1 MIKLKCFWIFLVL
14 INCFSLIAQT
24 PMVAY
29 RKEGVWH
36 YFDTNGKSMWQPYAD
51 VAAFPGGWNKGL
63 LKASTM
69 EITGKDANDIAVV
82 RQQVLYNN
90 KGKIVFRPKVKS
102 NYRLVSNQDKAGFF
116 YLKDNEND
124 HIILCNKTG
133 DVVYES
139 PNTTAEYLGDG
150 VVAYLKTDAEMD
162 LESDKNYILY
172 DVKAK
177 KEIATIVCSGLTGN
191 FEEGTIFCHNQKYYW
206 GMVNRQGK
214 MTQPMVWNGDFY
226 NDTYQ
231 NKPSNTGFF
240 ILSDA
245 KTELK
250 SLLNKNGEILVRDI
264 TEVIVHTKYYFSC
277 QKAYEGAISYENYV
291 LDGTNA
297 TLIDDI
303 KEKIYFGTGS
313 FCVGENAE
321 SNLIVMDKTLKTIVQ
336 IKSFKYSAI
345 EIFTHHIWSQTDTT
359 NEYGFTCYDEKGKKT
374 GTIEAEKLGKPAYGH
389 VPFMLNGKWGLAHES
404 GKVVVTPRFEFK
416 EEDVPDVQNGYW
428 GINISL
434 PDDKHRFDF
443 YNFQGKLVMSTTA
456 EKDGWD
462 YIVMQEEVDFYRND

>member
-1 MIKLKCFWIFLVL
+1 MTSKNL
-14 INCFSLIAQT
+14 ITLLFIGHFTSLFAQT

-51 VAAFPGGWNKGL
+51 VAAFPGGWNNGL
-63 LKASTM
+63 LKASAM
-69 EITGKDANDIAVV
+69 DITGKDANDIAVV
-82 RQQVLYNN
+82 RQQVLYDN

-102 NYRLVSNQDKAGFF
+102 NYYIVSNQDKAGFF
-116 YLKDNEND
+116 PIKDNEND
-124 HIILCNKTG
+124 RIILCNKMG

-139 PNTTAEYLGDG
+139 PNTTAEYMGDG
-150 VVAYLKTDAEMD
+150 VVSYLKTDEEMS
-162 LESDKNYILY
+162 LEGNKNYILY
-172 DVKAK
+172 DIKAK

-226 NDTYQ
+226 NETYQ
-231 NKPSNTGFF
+231 NIPSNTGFF

-245 KTELK
+245 KTERK
-250 SLLNKNGEILVRDI
+250 SLLNKNGEILVRGI
-264 TEVIVHTKYYFSC
+264 TEVIVHSKDYFSC

-291 LDGTNA
+291 LEGTKA
-297 TLIDDI
+297 TLIDDN
-303 KEKIYFGTGS
+303 KGKIYFGKGA
-313 FCVGENAE
+313 FCVSEDDN
-321 SNLIVMDKTLKTIVQ
+321 SDLTVMDKMLKIIAK
-336 IKSFKYSAI
+336 IKSFKYSSI
-345 EIFTHHIWSQTDTT
+345 EIFTHHIWLQTDTT
-359 NEYGFTCYDEKGKKT
+359 NEYSFTCYNEKGVKT
-374 GTIEAEKLGKPAYGH
+374 GAIEAEKWGKPAYNH
-389 VPFMLNGKWGLAHES
+389 VPFLLNGKWGLAHES

-416 EEDVPDVQNGYW
+416 EEEVPEVQNGYW

-434 PDDKHRFDF
+434 PDDNHRFEF

-456 EKDGWD
+456 EKEGWD
-462 YIVMQEEVDFYRND
+462 YIILQEEVDFYRNN

>member
-1 MIKLKCFWIFLVL
+1 MSLKNLFILLL
-14 INCFSLIAQT
+14 IGQFTTLFSQT

-63 LKASTM
+63 LKASAM
-69 EITGKDANDIAVV
+69 EITGKDANDIGVV
-82 RQQVLYNN
+82 RQQVLYDN
-90 KGKIVFRPKVKS
+90 KGKIVFRPKVKN

-172 DVKAK
+172 DVKTK
-177 KEIATIVCSGLTGN
+177 KEIAQIPCLGLSGN
-191 FEEGTIFCHNQKYYW
+191 FEDGSIFCYNKAGFY
-206 GMVNRQGK
+206 GMVNRQGT
-214 MTQPMVWNGDFY
+214 MTQPMIWK
-226 NDTYQ
+226 NDIFTTDD
-231 NKPSNTGFF
+231 KATPHTGFF
-240 ILSDA
+240 TLLNT
-245 KTELK
+245 KTDNI
-250 SLLNKNGEILVRDI
+250 SLFNKNGEIVLAGFS
-264 TEVIVHTKYYFSC
+264 EVVALTKYYFKC
-277 QKAYEGAISYENYV
+277 QYDVENVQFYRSYIINGMTITE
-291 LDGTNA
+291 
-297 TLIDDI
+297 I
-303 KEKIYFGTGS
+303 KETEGNIAGNTEGGILACKNDEGEVKLMDNTLKIYATFKGVKEVKVMQHT
-313 FCVGENAE
+313 FLMRDDKEN
-321 SNLIVMDKTLKTIVQ
+321 I
-336 IKSFKYSAI
+336 Y
-345 EIFTHHIWSQTDTT
+345 
-359 NEYGFTCYDEKGKKT
+359 TCYDEKGKKL
-374 GTIEAEKLGKPAYGH
+374 GTIEAEEVGTPAYGH
-389 VPFMLNGKWGLAHES
+389 IAFMLNGKWGLAHES
-404 GKVVVTPRFEFK
+404 GKVIIKPRFEFK
-416 EEDVPDVQNGYW
+416 SEDVPDVQNGYW

-462 YIVMQEEVDFYRND
+462 YIVMQEEVLFYRNL